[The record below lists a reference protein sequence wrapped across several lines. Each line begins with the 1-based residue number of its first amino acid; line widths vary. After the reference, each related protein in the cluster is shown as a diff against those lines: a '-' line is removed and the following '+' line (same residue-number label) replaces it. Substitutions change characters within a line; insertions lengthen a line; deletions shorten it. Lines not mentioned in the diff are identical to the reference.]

1 MSTFDNKVLKLY
13 VMKQA
18 SIFYNVK
25 SGTKRY
31 MKAFLHRRVI
41 TLLYLCRKKNV
52 PLSVPW
58 KILHWHIKMVV
69 RKNLEGEWSIEI
81 LVFYIPIYRWEGG
94 NMIIGN

>member
-18 SIFYNVK
+18 SLFYNLK
-25 SGTKRY
+25 SRTKRY

-41 TLLYLCRKKNV
+41 TLLDLCRKKNV

-81 LVFYIPIYRWEGG
+81 PVFYIPIYRWEEG